1 MNHKFESNVH
11 PVIHTIDNE
20 WLIDERQRDLRN
32 TTLANMDL
40 RPLSFDW
47 SEFKIDS
54 STLFIGC
61 KMELETELA
70 LRARRANIMNAPEDL
85 PYQPLRRDLYSWQ
98 ELMKGYSATADNSI
112 DLGIY
117 QHFDHS
123 RNKPSMNEALW
134 QRLHDFS
141 IDEALRRLLRFDDN
155 GLTQRKSVGFM
166 GGHSVGRNTE
176 NYRRAVRTAKLMTE
190 AGYFVVS
197 GGGPGIMEAANL
209 GAYLSGKSEEELQ
222 WVFDTLDKAPMYT
235 DKGFH
240 EAAFEILERFPDGA
254 ESLAIP
260 TWFYGHEP
268 SNLFAS
274 YIAKYF
280 SNSIREDT
288 LLAISLYGIVYAPGS
303 AGTTQEIFQ
312 EAAQN
317 HYATFDFVS
326 PMIFLGKERYEIDT
340 LIYPLLRQLAYGKD
354 YYDFLA
360 ITDEPAEVVDFLR
373 AHPPLLVK

>member
-1 MNHKFESNVH
+1 MKHKLGCTACPIIS
-11 PVIHTIDNE
+11 TIDNE
-20 WLIDERQRDLRN
+20 WLISGQKNLRC
-32 TTLANMDL
+32 TTLANLDL
-40 RPLSFDW
+40 KPLNINW
-47 SEFKIDS
+47 SNYEIDD

-61 KMELETELA
+61 QMDIETEVV
-70 LRARRANIMNAPEDL
+70 LRRSGANILNAPQNL
-85 PYQPLRRDLYSWQ
+85 PYDPLRRNLYTYG
-98 ELMKGYSATADNSI
+98 ELMEGYSAEADNSI

-117 QHFDHS
+117 QHFDS
-123 RNKPSMNEALW
+123 NRKSPSINEALW

-141 IDEALRRLLRFDDN
+141 IDNALRRLLRFDNN
-155 GLTQRKSVGFM
+155 GLTKRKSVGFM

-176 NYRRAVRTAKLMTE
+176 NYRRAVRTAKLLAE

-209 GAYLSGKSEEELQ
+209 GAYLAGIPTDALQ
-222 WVFDTLDKAPMYT
+222 WVFDTLDQAPKYT
-235 DKGFH
+235 DNGFH
-240 EAAFEILERFPDGA
+240 EAAYKILDRFPEGT

-268 SNLFAS
+268 SNLFAT

-317 HYATFDFVS
+317 HYVTFDFVS
-326 PMIFLGKERYEIDT
+326 PMIFLGRQRYEIET
-340 LIYPLLRQLAYGKD
+340 LIYPLLRQLAFGKQ
-354 YYDFLA
+354 YYDYLSITDKPEEVVSFLA
-360 ITDEPAEVVDFLR
+360 D
-373 AHPPLLVK
+373 HPPVLVR